1 MTREIGLVS
10 CVKTKRDEP
19 TVPKDLYTSDY
30 FKKMR
35 TYAEQYHDDWWI
47 LSAKHGLL
55 DPDGEPIEP
64 YDQTLSGAKVSERRE
79 WSKQI
84 AEQVDEEDLL
94 SDGITLILHV
104 GKDYYEELSPLIRD
118 SGANVEIP
126 TEGLYIGEKKA
137 WYKERI

>member
-1 MTREIGLVS
+1 MIRKIGLVS

-30 FKKMR
+30 FEKMR
-35 TYAEQYHDDWWI
+35 TYAEQHHDDWWI

-64 YDQTLSGAKVSERRE
+64 YDQTLSGAKAAEKRE
-79 WSKQI
+79 WSKRV
-84 AEQVDEEDLL
+84 AEELDKDDLL
-94 SDGITLILHV
+94 SEGTTLVLHA
-104 GKDYYEELSPLIRD
+104 GKDYYEYLLPLIKD
-118 SGANVEIP
+118 SRVSVEVP